1 MKFACTITRRSNGQW
16 SIRHEGSDTGLV
28 EVTAASR
35 EEAAQKM
42 QDEIRYRLE
51 LCPCTGERY
60 KNVQIELV
68 EAS

>member
-1 MKFACTITRRSNGQW
+1 MKFPCTITQRHDGQW
-16 SIRHEGSDTGLV
+16 SIRHEGSDAGAV
-28 EVTAASR
+28 EVTASSR

-42 QDEIRYRLE
+42 RDELRYRLE

-60 KNVQIELV
+60 KNVQIEIV